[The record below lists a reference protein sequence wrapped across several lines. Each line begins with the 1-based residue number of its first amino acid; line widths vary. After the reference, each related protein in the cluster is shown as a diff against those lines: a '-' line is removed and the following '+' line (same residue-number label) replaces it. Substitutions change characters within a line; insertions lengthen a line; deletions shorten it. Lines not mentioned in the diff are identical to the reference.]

1 MKTSGHVSDG
11 PGIRPTNSE
20 EARQMS
26 NSTSA
31 GHLPSPPDWENSR
44 DSLAGAGWG
53 GTAEDLAAL
62 LPPALQTEPAFSW
75 LRFKSLTGGRRNDP
89 LAKLLGDPSHE
100 RRQAWLNQMYGD
112 GTPDF
117 TIDRTDL
124 DAPTF
129 LLLGDTGEGDISQY
143 APMSIID
150 AVGPGT
156 DFMVICSDVIY
167 PAGGAL
173 EYAYKLSWPYQ
184 HYPRPI
190 YALPGNHDWYD
201 GLRGFMAYFCG
212 QRSAPPRQCRSLLSR
227 GGLLDRLWLDESEP
241 DDLVKRQSL
250 ETLRRESSQHV
261 RLPGPYYRISTG
273 PLDLIAID
281 TGIDGTIDAAQ
292 GEWLRQISR
301 GPKPKV
307 LLTGKPIYVNGHHN
321 PCSIDGGRQGT
332 VDDIIRDPAN
342 RYVAVIGGDVHNYQR
357 YPVQVGS
364 RIIQYLVSG
373 GGGAYMHPTHKIPN
387 IDQTELEGVS
397 EKSFRCYPLR
407 GDSLSFY
414 SQLYEKKF
422 PGSWHLT
429 PPEAAAYLA
438 DRLGITPAK
447 EGLEAAPVSR
457 ELRRRGNRVF
467 PMPGQLRGPWHMLFA
482 EFFDWNDPPLFKH
495 LLHVRTAGTELS
507 ISCLPAT
514 GCIGPRPPKPED
526 EVVCRFDRGDQW
538 T

>member
-1 MKTSGHVSDG
+1 MTASGAHRRSSA
-11 PGIRPTNSE
+11 T
-20 EARQMS
+20 AQ
-26 NSTSA
+26 A
-31 GHLPSPPDWENSR
+31 GHLPSPPNWENSR

-53 GTAEDLAAL
+53 GTHEDLSAL
-62 LPPALQTEPAFSW
+62 LPPALQDEPPFSW
-75 LRFKSLTGGRRNDP
+75 LRLKSLTGGRRNDP

-100 RRQAWLNQMYGD
+100 RRQAWLNQTYGD
-112 GTPDF
+112 DTPEL

-124 DAPTF
+124 DTPSF

-150 AVGPGT
+150 SLAPGT

-167 PAGGAL
+167 PAGGTV
-173 EYAYKLSWPYQ
+173 EYAYKHSWPYR

-201 GLRGFMAYFCG
+201 SLRGFMAYFCG
-212 QRSAPPRQCRSLLSR
+212 QTSVPPRPHRSLLSR
-227 GGLLDRLWLDESEP
+227 AGLLDRLWLDESEP
-241 DDLVKRQSL
+241 DDPCKRQVV
-250 ETLRRESSQHV
+250 ETLRQDSAQHA

-281 TGIDGTIDAAQ
+281 TGIDGTIDATQ
-292 GEWLRQISR
+292 GDWLRHISR
-301 GPKPKV
+301 SPKPKV
-307 LLTGKPIYVNGHHN
+307 LLTGKPIYVNGRHQAC
-321 PCSIDGGRQGT
+321 PIDGGRQGT
-332 VDDIIRDPAN
+332 VDDIVRDPAH
-342 RYVAVIGGDVHNYQR
+342 RYLAAIGGDVHNYQR

-364 RIIQYLVSG
+364 RTIQYLVSG

-387 IDQTELEGVS
+387 IDKTPLAAIS
-397 EKSFRCYPLR
+397 ESSFRCYPLR

-414 SQLYEKKF
+414 SQLYNKKF
-422 PGSWHLT
+422 PGSWYLT
-429 PPEAAAYLA
+429 PAEAAAYLA

-447 EGLEAAPVSR
+447 ENLPRVPVSR
-457 ELRRRGNRVF
+457 ELRRRGSRVF
-467 PMPGQLRGPWHMLFA
+467 PLPGQLRGPWHMLFA

-495 LLHVRTAGTELS
+495 VLHLTCSDTELS

-526 EVVCRFDRGDQW
+526 QVVCRFDRGDRW